1 MRAGHCKTDH
11 SEAREF
17 AALLDGAAEAQQRKV
32 LFVCNTFWIGGPIT
46 WLWRLCEH
54 LPQHDWT
61 CKLVLPGTIRPR
73 PEHWNRWPCPV
84 DLLKPVYSGPVL
96 VRSLSNA
103 IRLFNPDVV
112 VNVALD
118 ATPNAIRLLRRAR
131 GPAVKYIDTL
141 HSDSAPECDRLRP
154 HADIVDAVAVCGEGC
169 DRRVRTQIPELGE
182 RVVQFWC
189 PVPCDEEIDH
199 ARYASGPLRL
209 VSLARLCQ
217 YPKRVLDLVPLC
229 RRLADAN
236 IDFSLT
242 VIGDGPDRAAVEA
255 GIRSNPAIGDR
266 VQFLG
271 WLPNS
276 VALEVLR
283 RQHVILLLS
292 EFEGQPIALLEA
304 MGCGVAPVVTD
315 IPAHREVIVA
325 GESGFMLPVGDM
337 SQFAATLAGLAA
349 NRTRLAALGDAALRK
364 VRSTWHPAVAIPRFV
379 DLLEEVA
386 SRPVPCHG
394 NVGPVSYPA
403 SRMTQLG
410 IPQAVQGMKRWL
422 LRQDV
427 IY

>member
-1 MRAGHCKTDH
+1 MRARHRLTDH
-11 SEAREF
+11 SEAHDF
-17 AALLDGAAEAQQRKV
+17 GAVDDAAATQERKV

-46 WLWRLCEH
+46 WLCRLCEQ
-54 LPQHDWT
+54 LPQHNWT
-61 CKLVLPGTIRPR
+61 CKLVLPGTTRPR

-96 VRSLSNA
+96 VRSLANA
-103 IRLFNPDVV
+103 IRFFNPDVV

-118 ATPNAIRLLRRAR
+118 ATPNAIRLLRCPP
-131 GPAVKYIDTL
+131 GPTVKYIDTL
-141 HSDSAPECDRLRP
+141 HSDSAPECERLRP
-154 HADIVDAVAVCGEGC
+154 HADIIDAVAVCGEGC
-169 DRRVRTQIPELGE
+169 NRRVRAQIPELAE

-189 PVPCDEEIDH
+189 PVPCDEKIDH

-236 IDFSLT
+236 VDFSLT
-242 VIGDGPDRAAVEA
+242 VIGDGPDRAVVEA
-255 GIRSNPAIGDR
+255 GIRSNPATRDR
-266 VQFLG
+266 AQFLG

-276 VALEVLR
+276 AALEILR

-304 MGCGVAPVVTD
+304 MGRGVVPVVTD
-315 IPAHREVIVA
+315 ITAHREVIVA
-325 GESGFMLPVGDM
+325 GENGFMLPVGDV
-337 SQFAATLAGLAA
+337 SQFAATLVCLAA
-349 NRTRLAALGDAALRK
+349 NRTRLAALGDAALRR
-364 VRSTWHPAVAIPRFV
+364 VRSTWHPGVAVPRFV
-379 DLLEEVA
+379 DLLEKIA
-386 SRPVPCHG
+386 SRPVSSCG
-394 NVGPVSYPA
+394 SVGPVSYPV